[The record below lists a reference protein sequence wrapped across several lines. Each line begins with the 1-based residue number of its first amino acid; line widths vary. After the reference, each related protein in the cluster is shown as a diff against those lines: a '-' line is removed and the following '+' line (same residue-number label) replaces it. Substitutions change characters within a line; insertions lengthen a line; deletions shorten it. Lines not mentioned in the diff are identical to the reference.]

1 MAPTPPLIKAAKDRN
16 IVDCRQL
23 IETGEANL
31 NADRNWIGSTA
42 LHLASNKGYLDVVRL
57 LLTEG
62 ADMTIADDYG
72 STALHEAS
80 SRGRLDVA
88 NCLRKWP
95 CSMAIMGLQ

>member
-1 MAPTPPLIKAAKDRN
+1 M
-16 IVDCRQL
+16 
-23 IETGEANL
+23 
-31 NADRNWIGSTA
+31 
-42 LHLASNKGYLDVVRL
+42 
-57 LLTEG
+57 LTEG

-95 CSMAIMGLQ
+95 CTMAIIALQELALYYYLDASTIIDLWQYLDQEAIEIVE